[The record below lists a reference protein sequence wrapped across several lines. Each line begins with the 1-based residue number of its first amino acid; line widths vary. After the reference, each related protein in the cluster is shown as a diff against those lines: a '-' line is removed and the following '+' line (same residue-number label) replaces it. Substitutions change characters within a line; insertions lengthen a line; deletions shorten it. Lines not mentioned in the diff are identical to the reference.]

1 MKELFQYLNQK
12 RSRHLRELF
21 LFLEI
26 ASISA
31 DSKNKKDIKNCANFL
46 VRHLKKIG
54 LQNVKTLRANGN
66 PFVYGEWLGGR
77 GKPTVLAYGH
87 YDVQPVDP
95 LELWKTPP
103 FRPSIRAGRI
113 YARGA
118 GDNKGNIFAYFK
130 AIEAYLKTRK
140 ALPVNLKVLLEG
152 EEEIGSPSSGKFLRI
167 YRKLLGA
174 DAVLNSDFG
183 NIRDNGTPEINLGV
197 RGLCGFEIKAIGS
210 VRDLHSGFYGGAVVN
225 PNFALIWLL
234 SKLKDQNSGKIL
246 IPGFYDAVLP
256 ITEEEKKAIKKIPFD
271 EKAYKKKIGVAQ
283 FFGEKEFNLLERVG
297 YRPTV
302 EINGISGGYSG
313 EGFKTVIP
321 AESLAKVSMRL
332 VSEQNPQ
339 KIAKLFEDYL
349 KKKCPPTINI
359 KIKRMGGM
367 AKPWVINRENPYL
380 KIVALSFKKAFN
392 KNPIFIRNGA
402 TIGIVSEFAEVLNV
416 PVLSM
421 SFGGDNCHAPN
432 ENLKLADFY
441 KGIKTVIYFFQEM
454 SKTRI

>member
-210 VRDLHSGFYGGAVVN
+210 VRDQ
-225 PNFALIWLL
+225 WL
-234 SKLKDQNSGKIL
+234 
-246 IPGFYDAVLP
+246 
-256 ITEEEKKAIKKIPFD
+256 
-271 EKAYKKKIGVAQ
+271 
-283 FFGEKEFNLLERVG
+283 
-297 YRPTV
+297 
-302 EINGISGGYSG
+302 
-313 EGFKTVIP
+313 
-321 AESLAKVSMRL
+321 
-332 VSEQNPQ
+332 
-339 KIAKLFEDYL
+339 
-349 KKKCPPTINI
+349 
-359 KIKRMGGM
+359 
-367 AKPWVINRENPYL
+367 
-380 KIVALSFKKAFN
+380 
-392 KNPIFIRNGA
+392 
-402 TIGIVSEFAEVLNV
+402 
-416 PVLSM
+416 
-421 SFGGDNCHAPN
+421 
-432 ENLKLADFY
+432 
-441 KGIKTVIYFFQEM
+441 
-454 SKTRI
+454 